1 MITTDSEFSPIKF
14 DDNQED
20 KSLPPFV
27 QADSFDRIISLLENM
42 NDNPM
47 NDEEIAELMH
57 FGSNLSNGKPVF
69 LTSIS
74 SSNVISISWRE

>member
-1 MITTDSEFSPIKF
+1 MIKNKNYSLQDTEITLEELIEVRNTTPIKF

-27 QADSFDRIISLLENM
+27 QADSFDRVISLLENM

-57 FGSNLSNGKPVF
+57 FGFKF
-69 LTSIS
+69 K
-74 SSNVISISWRE
+74 